1 MFTLRAVCTAC
12 LLSAALV
19 TTVSAQTAKTREQV
33 SAEFEQARRSGDV
46 LGSGE
51 AGLTLREL
59 HPQTYPSAQR
69 SLVSRSSVIAD
80 LAQAQANGDTLA
92 AGEIG
97 LPLNEVSPR
106 LYPSKVAIA
115 SRSRADVKAEVR
127 EAVRDGG
134 LLASG
139 EVGLPLNQV
148 HPRAYAHRESM
159 RADALTPS
167 GSTPMAMAH

>member
-1 MFTLRAVCTAC
+1 MFPLRAVTTSC
-12 LLSAALV
+12 LLSVALV
-19 TTVSAQTAKTREQV
+19 TTVSAQTTKTREQV
-33 SAEFEQARRSGDV
+33 RAEFEQARRSGDV

-59 HPQTYPSAQR
+59 HPQTYPSAQP
-69 SLVSRSSVIAD
+69 SPISRSGVIAD
-80 LAQAQANGDTLA
+80 LVHEQAHGDTLA

-97 LPLNEVSPR
+97 LPLNEISPR
-106 LYPSKVAIA
+106 LYPSKALVAG
-115 SRSRADVKAEVR
+115 RSRADVKAEVR

-139 EVGLPLNQV
+139 EAGLPLNQV
-148 HPRAYAHRESM
+148 HPQAYAHRESM
-159 RADALTPS
+159 RADAPMPS